1 MNVLKIQFR
10 TFKFIEQGRWKR
22 KLRMLDAMR
31 PRLIRSEYIKRVEE
45 RGFKRKNVKVVYN
58 VINEYIAMEDFSMYP
73 EDNISNYYLRDKSDL
88 PLLLERIYKKL
99 EIPANQRKNKTV
111 LKAPKLPLTVI
122 GVLTIVSES

>member
-58 VINEYIAMEDFSMYP
+58 VINEYIALEDFSMYP
-73 EDNISNYYLRDKSDL
+73 EDNINNYYLKDISDL
-88 PLLLERIYKKL
+88 PLLLERICKKL
-99 EIPANQRKNKTV
+99 KISARQGRNRIV
-111 LKAPKLPLTVI
+111 LKTPTLPLTVI
-122 GVLTIVSES
+122 GILTMISDS